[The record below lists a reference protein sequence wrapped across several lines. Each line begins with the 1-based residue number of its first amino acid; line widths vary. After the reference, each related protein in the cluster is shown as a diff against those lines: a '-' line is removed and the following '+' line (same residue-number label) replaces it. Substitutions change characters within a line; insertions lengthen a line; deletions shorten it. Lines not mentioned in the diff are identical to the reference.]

1 MIRVT
6 NLCKVYRTGA
16 HQVTALADVNINVG
30 PGEFV
35 AIMGPSGSGKST
47 LLNLLGCLD
56 IPTAGSYHL
65 DGMEISGAGNA
76 ALAKI
81 RNQKIGFVFQTFN
94 LLPRISA
101 VRNVEL
107 PMIYAGVAPRERA
120 RRAEEALARVGLAER
135 MHHKPSELS
144 GGQVQRVAIARAL
157 VNNPAIIL
165 ADEPTGNLDT
175 RSGEEIMA
183 IFQELNHSGATIVIV
198 THERDIALHT
208 SRILHFRDGRLLDD
222 EPVADPLRALA
233 NEAPGLAEQAG
244 PAGSNAEQAG
254 SSGSSAEHE
263 RPSGSI
269 TADARPA
276 GSRAEQAGS
285 SGNSAGQ
292 AGPAGS
298 SAAEVEPAYSSAAGR
313 GVAR

>member
-198 THERDIALHT
+198 THERDIARHT
-208 SRILHFRDGRLLDD
+208 SRILHFRDGRLMDD
-222 EPVADPLRALA
+222 EPVADPLRALV

-244 PAGSNAEQAG
+244 PASNSAAEAGPAG
-254 SSGSSAEHE
+254 SSVEQSRLA
-263 RPSGSI
+263 GSI
-269 TADARPA
+269 TAEGRPA
-276 GSRAEQAGS
+276 GSRAAEEKLAHS
-285 SGNSAGQ
+285 SV
-292 AGPAGS
+292 
-298 SAAEVEPAYSSAAGR
+298 AEAEPAYNSAAGR

>member
-183 IFQELNHSGATIVIV
+183 IFQELNRSGATIVIV

-208 SRILHFRDGRLLDD
+208 SRILQFRDGRLLDD

-254 SSGSSAEHE
+254 SSGSSAEQE

-276 GSRAEQAGS
+276 GSRAEQAGL

-298 SAAEVEPAYSSAAGR
+298 SAAEAEPAHRSAAGR

>member
-183 IFQELNHSGATIVIV
+183 IFQELNRSGATIVIV

-208 SRILHFRDGRLLDD
+208 SRILQFRDGRLLDD

-233 NEAPGLAEQAG
+233 NEAPDLAEQAG
-244 PAGSNAEQAG
+244 PASNSAAEAGPAG
-254 SSGSSAEHE
+254 SSVEQSRLA
-263 RPSGSI
+263 GSI

-285 SGNSAGQ
+285 SDNSAGQ

-298 SAAEVEPAYSSAAGR
+298 SAAEAEPAHRSAAGR

>member
-183 IFQELNHSGATIVIV
+183 IFQELNRSGATIVIV
-198 THERDIALHT
+198 THERDIARHT
-208 SRILHFRDGRLLDD
+208 SRILHFRDGRLMDD
-222 EPVADPLRALA
+222 EPVADPLRALV

-244 PAGSNAEQAG
+244 PAS
-254 SSGSSAEHE
+254 
-263 RPSGSI
+263 
-269 TADARPA
+269 
-276 GSRAEQAGS
+276 
-285 SGNSAGQ
+285 NSAAE

-298 SAAEVEPAYSSAAGR
+298 SVEQSRLAGSITAEAGPAGSRAAEEKLAHSSVAEAEPAYNSAAGR

>member
-183 IFQELNHSGATIVIV
+183 IFQELNRSGATIVIV

-233 NEAPGLAEQAG
+233 NEAPDLAEQAG
-244 PAGSNAEQAG
+244 PAGSNAEQTG
-254 SSGSSAEHE
+254 SSGNSAEHE

-298 SAAEVEPAYSSAAGR
+298 SAAEAEPAHRSAAGR